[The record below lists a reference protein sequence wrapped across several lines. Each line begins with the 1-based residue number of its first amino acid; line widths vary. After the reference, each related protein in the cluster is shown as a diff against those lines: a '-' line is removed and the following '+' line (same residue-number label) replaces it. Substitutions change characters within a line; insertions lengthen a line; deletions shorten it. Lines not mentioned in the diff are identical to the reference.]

1 MQKIEPILS
10 DRFYHIYNRGINGE
24 NLFTDEDNYL
34 HFLRLYDKYIH
45 PIADTYAWVLM
56 PNHFHLLVRIKENVA
71 YRYSNADRSKD
82 AVRIDDKKWE
92 TIDLSACETPDSVR
106 IPDPKRHFAHLFST
120 YSKYF
125 NKRHARHGALFERPF
140 KRKLITDELYLRQ
153 VVIYIHNNPIHHG
166 FCDHPLC
173 YPWSSY
179 AACVSI
185 KPTRLHRKEVVDWF
199 GDRTNF
205 ITVHRR
211 SIDRE
216 KIEQWLK
223 I

>member
-1 MQKIEPILS
+1 MQKIEPIIS

-24 NLFTDEDNYL
+24 NLFAGEDNYF
-34 HFLRLYDKYIH
+34 HFLRLYDKFIH

-56 PNHFHLLVRIKENVA
+56 PNHFHLLVRIKEEKEFDFTNPDRASNSIGAPNLTGFQNLSGLKPPFQHFSNLFNA
-71 YRYSNADRSKD
+71 YTKA
-82 AVRIDDKKWE
+82 
-92 TIDLSACETPDSVR
+92 
-106 IPDPKRHFAHLFST
+106 
-120 YSKYF
+120 F

-140 KRKLITDELYLRQ
+140 KRKLITDKDYLRQ
-153 VVIYIHNNPIHHG
+153 AVMYIHNNPIHHG
-166 FCDHPLC
+166 FCDHPLG

-179 AACVSI
+179 AACVSV
-185 KPTRLHRKEVVDWF
+185 KPTRLHRKEVLEWF
-199 GDRTNF
+199 DDRANF
-205 ITVHRR
+205 IAMHRR